1 MNNKETKKKKKRSF
15 FKKKERPNFY
25 SMLRKQCEITSKS
38 VSLLQKYI
46 GSKDANVAEEIEQ
59 CEKKA
64 DKVRRNLID
73 YVETSFITPLDRHD
87 IFAMS
92 RRIDDM
98 TDKIKDLKDFLVL
111 FAYEPTEKNVEMIR
125 LIGESIHAIT
135 DAVSEWEDG
144 SLENFWEHLVRAKKC
159 DDQVKRLY
167 WEDIDDLDKE
177 VRTLKEIIILREFSK
192 DLNTLANKVGR
203 AADIIGDTKIK
214 SIK

>member
-1 MNNKETKKKKKRSF
+1 MNVKVKKKNF

-25 SMLRKQCEITSKS
+25 SMLRRQCEITSKS
-38 VSLLQKYI
+38 ISLLQKFI
-46 GSKDANVAEEIEQ
+46 ENKEQNIAEEIEQ

-87 IFAMS
+87 LFAMS

-98 TDKIKDLKDFLVL
+98 TDKVKDLKDFLII
-111 FAYEPTEKNVEMIR
+111 FDYAPTDKNVEMVK
-125 LIGESIHAIT
+125 LIGESIHAVT
-135 DAVSEWEDG
+135 DAMSEWEDG
-144 SLENFWEHLVRAKKC
+144 SIQNFWDHLVRAKKSEN
-159 DDQVKRLY
+159 QIKRLY

-177 VRTLKEIIILREFSK
+177 TRTIKEIIVLREFSK
-192 DLNTLANKVGR
+192 DLNSLANKVGR